1 MGSKNQIINYIYSC
15 FAASASPMQAS
26 RETQPR
32 PLPASTSTPT
42 STPTS
47 TSTSTPTSTS
57 TSASTSTLTVRQLL
71 SSDQRNTNQSV
82 IESAA
87 SSSRYPWENPSSSTS
102 NVRASLDS
110 VSISRFPWE
119 ENNTAADMDSTLR
132 SESTEASIIVF
143 FI

>member
-32 PLPASTSTPT
+32 PLPASTST

-47 TSTSTPTSTS
+47 TSTSTSTSTP